1 MLWKNRTLG
10 TAETN
15 DHSKYPS
22 PHFTAFAGVLTG
34 ALRDPESV
42 ADAGQGGDGDE
53 DADEVAVW
61 NPDEQKDEQAELEDC
76 RDADQRL
83 AGDSTRL
90 EVSRS
95 RVPVDDTG
103 PVVSSRRCSDR
114 RRRRSVVA
122 LSLIHI

>member
-83 AGDSTRL
+83 AGDSTAL
-90 EVSRS
+90 GVSGEQGREDGGDAV
-95 RVPVDDTG
+95 REH
-103 PVVSSRRCSDR
+103 
-114 RRRRSVVA
+114 VVA
-122 LSLIHI
+122 DVIDAERT